1 MRGVRVDFC
10 PRSLPKV
17 EQTALKLRIKT
28 VKNDHSEYCQCCAE
42 NECGKNDFQEG
53 FSVCLFDAGRRKLSV
68 VTAENF
74 DNLRD
79 SRNEHCDKSGKRHC
93 RNRKTVD
100 FEICTVFDT
109 VHSEQHGESNYDE
122 YAHQKHG
129 AFLRIHAPDFIEK
142 VKLFRFFFFKSRLKR
157 FACRVLKHIAPGQL
171 IRYIGCRVI
180 KRIFGGILRIICFAA
195 SVFHKKGSPPAKI
208 LIRTFLSISHYAHLF
223 NAKNKQKC
231 ERETGKEQNKHKKPD
246 RLSPARSGFM
256 LP

>member
-1 MRGVRVDFC
+1 MLTFVHAVCQRL
-10 PRSLPKV
+10 SKLP
-17 EQTALKLRIKT
+17 LKLRIKT
-28 VKNDHSEYCQCCAE
+28 VKNDHSEYCQCCTK

-68 VTAENF
+68 VPAENF

-79 SRNEHCDKSGKRHC
+79 SRNEHCGKNGKRHC

-109 VHSEQHGESNYDE
+109 VHSEQHGESNYDK

-129 AFLRIHAPDFIEK
+129 AFSRIHAPDFIEK
-142 VKLFRFFFFKSRLKR
+142 VKLFRFSFFKSRLKR

-195 SVFHKKGSPPAKI
+195 SVFLKKVLLRKDFSQDFFKYITLCALIQCEKQTKMRKGNGERAK
-208 LIRTFLSISHYAHLF
+208 
-223 NAKNKQKC
+223 
-231 ERETGKEQNKHKKPD
+231 
-246 RLSPARSGFM
+246 
-256 LP
+256 

>member
-28 VKNDHSEYCQCCAE
+28 VKTIIPNIVSAARRTNAARTIFRKVFPFAFSMPDGTSCVSSPLKTLII
-42 NECGKNDFQEG
+42 CG
-53 FSVCLFDAGRRKLSV
+53 
-68 VTAENF
+68 TAAM
-74 DNLRD
+74 
-79 SRNEHCDKSGKRHC
+79 STAVKTAKRHC

-195 SVFHKKGSPPAKI
+195 SVFHKKV
-208 LIRTFLSISHYAHLF
+208 L
-223 NAKNKQKC
+223 
-231 ERETGKEQNKHKKPD
+231 
-246 RLSPARSGFM
+246 
-256 LP
+256 LPQRF